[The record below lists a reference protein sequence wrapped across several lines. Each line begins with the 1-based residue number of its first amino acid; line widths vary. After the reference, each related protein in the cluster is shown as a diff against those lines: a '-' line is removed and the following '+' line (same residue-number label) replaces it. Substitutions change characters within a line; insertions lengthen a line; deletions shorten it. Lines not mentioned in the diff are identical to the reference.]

1 MSRYAPQLH
10 RSPRPHQKP
19 LGIFHYFA
27 KLASQNLHRCPKIY
41 NFSFYFPRKFIGFVV
56 SRLVLSKIQT
66 VVHFIESLPFY
77 APEASWWIKSFSSN
91 FNFLSQLNRPQK
103 VQSTKLDLL
112 FLFFSWEV
120 TNKAKKAQNRLV
132 RSFAATVLLFSLTNS
147 NPFNLHQV
155 GPAWDH

>member
-1 MSRYAPQLH
+1 MHHSSTEAHVHIRNHSGFSIIL
-10 RSPRPHQKP
+10 
-19 LGIFHYFA
+19 
-27 KLASQNLHRCPKIY
+27 QNLHRRTSIDARKFTIL
-41 NFSFYFPRKFIGFVV
+41 FLYFPRKFIGFVV

>member
-1 MSRYAPQLH
+1 MHHSSTEAHVHIRNHSGFSIIL
-10 RSPRPHQKP
+10 
-19 LGIFHYFA
+19 
-27 KLASQNLHRCPKIY
+27 QNLHRTTSIDARKFTIL
-41 NFSFYFPRKFIGFVV
+41 FFYFPRKFIGFVV

-77 APEASWWIKSFSSN
+77 ASEASWWVKSFSSN

>member
-1 MSRYAPQLH
+1 MHHSSTEAHVHIRNHSGFSIIL
-10 RSPRPHQKP
+10 
-19 LGIFHYFA
+19 
-27 KLASQNLHRCPKIY
+27 QNLHRTTSIDARKFTIL
-41 NFSFYFPRKFIGFVV
+41 FFYFPRKFIGFVV
-56 SRLVLSKIQT
+56 SRLVLSKT

-77 APEASWWIKSFSSN
+77 APEAYWWIKLFSSN